1 MQVSEA
7 RWSAK
12 ARGNN
17 IDRLDLGCN
26 IPSGQNIFLDEALPK
41 YPRLRA
47 ELHRLSPADA
57 GSGGPP
63 RPGVDPVTLARNTA
77 RNSGRGLIVFLHLT
91 KDMPMSL
98 NCRVDYVVA
107 GKDYISEIFR
117 GAASRPCGPPA
128 LWLGSRSRPRA
139 AERRRLKRWK
149 S

>member
-1 MQVSEA
+1 MGRFPIAPGVLLIVVQVSEA

-17 IDRLDLGCN
+17 IDRLDLDCN
-26 IPSGQNIFLDEALPK
+26 IPSAQNIFLDEALPK

-77 RNSGRGLIVFLHLT
+77 RNS
-91 KDMPMSL
+91 
-98 NCRVDYVVA
+98 
-107 GKDYISEIFR
+107 
-117 GAASRPCGPPA
+117 
-128 LWLGSRSRPRA
+128 
-139 AERRRLKRWK
+139 
-149 S
+149 